1 MTKSDAIRSAL
12 RIAGKPLT
20 LEQLQ
25 ARIERKVKMICGRQ
39 KLYTLLSVM
48 QAAGEI
54 VSEGRGNQRTYDLR
68 RQL

>member
-12 RIAGKPLT
+12 RSAGKPLT

-25 ARIERKVKMICGRQ
+25 ARIERKLKMIVGRQ

-48 QAAGEI
+48 QVAGEI

-68 RQL
+68 R

>member
-12 RIAGKPLT
+12 RSAGKPLT

-25 ARIERKVKMICGRQ
+25 ARIERKLRMICGRQ

-48 QAAGEI
+48 QVAGEI
-54 VSEGRGNQRTYDLR
+54 VSEGRGETRTYALKR
-68 RQL
+68 